1 MLAESKN
8 DASLHILRF
17 PMTNGVRRVK
27 RAIVNSL
34 LVYPVFAQFVAI
46 ESGCE
51 HGRMSTTS

>member
-1 MLAESKN
+1 MRNPKN

-46 ESGCE
+46 ESGGE
-51 HGRMSTTS
+51 HGRIFTI